1 MEGHGRE
8 EHLEHL
14 DISRTIGWFTSIYP
28 VLVDASFQD
37 QPDDGERLGY
47 HIKRTKDMMRRIP
60 HKGAGYGVLKYISK
74 LWGETE
80 SDSPEISFN
89 YLGQFDREIRS
100 SGFGVSPVKAGNEV
114 SPDWERPYTLDIS
127 GSVSSE
133 CLSMHVVYNR
143 FQYQKKRLKF

>member
-1 MEGHGRE
+1 
-8 EHLEHL
+8 
-14 DISRTIGWFTSIYP
+14 
-28 VLVDASFQD
+28 
-37 QPDDGERLGY
+37 
-47 HIKRTKDMMRRIP
+47 MMRRIP

-74 LWGETE
+74 LWEETE
-80 SDSPEISFN
+80 SDAPEISFN

-143 FQYQKKRLKF
+143 FQYQSLSGYKENFPESPLCCIRSL